1 MIGDGGTLENWLW
14 GFKSSGS
21 AVNSSA
27 KKFQS
32 CTQIGHGSNQGL
44 PLRIQSERDVL
55 ELRYLRHFK
64 NKLLSDKKS
73 NYCKFSLPQEQIGDC
88 FLEKHLTEKVLVSVH
103 HGKTH
108 DFPIVNIA
116 VCIHPGQEKK
126 ARAYPCLLSYQLLEW
141 TIWPLQSSC
150 NFDKHLQFAC
160 RHWLLPRILN
170 LGHPCLWPLLLRV
183 SPQRFA

>member
-1 MIGDGGTLENWLW
+1 MLAHLYGKHIGSWPMIGDGGTLENWLW

-103 HGKTH
+103 HWKTH
-108 DFPIVNIA
+108 DFPH
-116 VCIHPGQEKK
+116 CCMYPSRPGEESQSIS
-126 ARAYPCLLSYQLLEW
+126 LSAQLSAFGMDHL
-141 TIWPLQSSC
+141 TIT
-150 NFDKHLQFAC
+150 
-160 RHWLLPRILN
+160 
-170 LGHPCLWPLLLRV
+170 V
-183 SPQRFA
+183 